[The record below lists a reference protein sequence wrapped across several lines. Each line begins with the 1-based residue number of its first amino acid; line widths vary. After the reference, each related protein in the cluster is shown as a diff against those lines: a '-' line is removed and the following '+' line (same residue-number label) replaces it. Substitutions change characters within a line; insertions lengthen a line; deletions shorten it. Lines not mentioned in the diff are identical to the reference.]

1 MKKRRIQLLVIL
13 AIFSVLITNAQTA
26 PDGHENHYKN
36 PDPIET
42 EEYKIE
48 FQDVIAEN
56 EFAKFKVTITNN
68 TAEYLLVDLSMVVF
82 KFEHGEYKPEPEG
95 KMLIIAP
102 SDDKSKVLEVNG
114 DTRFHVETFSVD
126 FGYIATLPLTGETV
140 EVDSFRLPPAA
151 ESFTSGP
158 ITCSIGRLKKESR
171 ITATDFKCQ
180 YNGDHYLFTNPLSI
194 SAKLEDGQ
202 TFPNVAKVG
211 GLFGGPD
218 VLQKG
223 DKANVP
229 VEFRISTKI
238 IDMQFATFYIMWNKT
253 FVESEPVQVDSASA
267 KFVLDIGKTE
277 AQN

>member
-1 MKKRRIQLLVIL
+1 MKIGKTFLLI
-13 AIFSVLITNAQTA
+13 ITVSISALSSIAQKA

-36 PDPIET
+36 PTPIET

-56 EFAKFKVTITNN
+56 EFAKFKVEITNN
-68 TAEYLLVDLSMVVF
+68 TAEYLLVDLSKVVF
-82 KFEHGEYKPEPEG
+82 KFEHGEYKPGG

-102 SDDKSKVLEVNG
+102 SDSKSKVLEVNG
-114 DTRFHVETFSVD
+114 DTRFHVEEFSVH
-126 FGYIATLPLTGETV
+126 FGDIATLPLNGKTV

-171 ITATDFKCQ
+171 ITSTDFKCE
-180 YNGDHYLFTNPLSI
+180 YNGDNYLFTNPLSI

-202 TFPNVAKVG
+202 TFPNEAKVG
-211 GLFGGPD
+211 GLFSGPD
-218 VLQKG
+218 VMQKG
-223 DKANVP
+223 DKTNVP

-238 IDMQFATFYIMWNKT
+238 IDMQFATFYIIWNKT
-253 FVESEPVQVDSASA
+253 FIESEPVQVEPASA
-267 KFVLDIGKTE
+267 DFVLDIGKTA